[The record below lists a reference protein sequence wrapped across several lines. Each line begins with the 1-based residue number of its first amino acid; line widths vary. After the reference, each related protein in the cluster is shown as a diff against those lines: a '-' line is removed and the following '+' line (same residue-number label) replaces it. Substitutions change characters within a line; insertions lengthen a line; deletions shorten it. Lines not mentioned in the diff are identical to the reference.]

1 MIGRTPAARIASAVQ
16 CRRRPARRGFTIIEV
31 ALALFVLA
39 FVIAAALVTLQ
50 SGFKQL
56 DNARYTTLAGQ
67 ILQSQMEKLRLLN
80 WNQLTNST
88 DGASTHNTFIP
99 DVTADTETQAIIA
112 AHFTCTQTISAP
124 PVSSPFHDTM
134 RDITLTVTWSGTDR
148 RVHSLSYVTRYGENG
163 ISDFFVT
170 TH

>member
-1 MIGRTPAARIASAVQ
+1 MIGRTPATRIASAVR
-16 CRRRPARRGFTIIEV
+16 CWRRRASRGFTIIEV

-56 DNARYTTLAGQ
+56 DSARYTTLAGQ
-67 ILQSQMEKLRLLN
+67 ILQSQMEKLRLLH
-80 WNQLTNST
+80 WSQLTEAPGNA
-88 DGASTHNTFIP
+88 ASYTTFIP
-99 DVTADTETQAIIA
+99 DVTADAETQAIIA

-124 PVSSPFHDTM
+124 PITSPFHDSM
-134 RDITLTVTWSGTDR
+134 RDITLTVTWSGSDR
-148 RVHSLSYVTRYGENG
+148 RVHSLSYVTRYGKDG